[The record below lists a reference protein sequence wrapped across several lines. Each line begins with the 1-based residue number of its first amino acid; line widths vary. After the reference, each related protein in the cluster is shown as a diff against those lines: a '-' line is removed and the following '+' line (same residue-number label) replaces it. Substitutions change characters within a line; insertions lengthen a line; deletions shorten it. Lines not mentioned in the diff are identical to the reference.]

1 MQPTLDYL
9 YNLQRFGIKLG
20 LEEITKLVQALDNPQ
35 NQFKSIHVA
44 GTNGKGST
52 AAFIASILQQA
63 GYKVGLYTSPH
74 LIRFNERIR
83 INGKEITDKELVK
96 YTKKIQ
102 EKVEQHKIPATFFE
116 FTTALAYLYFAQN
129 KVDFA
134 VIETGM
140 GGRLDATN
148 VIIPEIS
155 VITNISIDHTE
166 HLGKTKLQIAA
177 EKAAI
182 IKEKGLVVTAENDTE
197 IVDLFRDISEKKNA
211 RLFVLDD
218 EVNYK
223 PEKSNLIDNL
233 YLKEQPFTVSG
244 KLNGKFTIKLLGKH
258 QLKNASLA
266 LLVIYLLKEKGYL
279 NNVNSDT
286 LKLGL
291 EKTTWS
297 GRLEIISQKPL
308 TIVDGAHNVEGMKC
322 LREFIVQL
330 PSFAQ
335 LSKQKTLPKKK
346 ILILGIAKDK
356 EIEKMIHLIV
366 PLADEVILSQGNYKP
381 ADLDVLEK
389 EVKKYN
395 KNIKKFTEVEEAIK
409 EAIISAKEDDI
420 ILITGSL
427 YLVGDVLKHRNLF
440 K

>member
-1 MQPTLDYL
+1 MQSTLDYL

-20 LEEITKLVQALDNPQ
+20 LKEITKLVQALDNPQ
-35 NQFKSIHVA
+35 NQFKSIHIA

-83 INGKEITDKELVK
+83 INGKEIIDKELVK
-96 YTKKIQ
+96 YTKKIK
-102 EKVEQHKIPATFFE
+102 EKVEQHNIPTTFFE

-166 HLGKTKLQIAA
+166 HLGKTKLSIAA

-182 IKEKGLVVTAENDTE
+182 IKKKGIVVTAETDLE
-197 IVDLFRDISEKKNA
+197 IIKLFKQVCAKKQA
-211 RLFVLDD
+211 RLFVLDNEISYHLTASD
-218 EVNYK
+218 
-223 PEKSNLIDNL
+223 LR
-233 YLKEQPFTVSG
+233 QQTFTTSG
-244 KLNGKFTIKLLGKH
+244 RFNCDFTIKLLGEH
-258 QLKNASLA
+258 QIRNAITA
-266 LLVIYLLKEKGYL
+266 LLAISLLDRTISIY
-279 NNVNSDT
+279 T
-286 LKLGL
+286 LKKGL
-291 EKTTWS
+291 KLADWP
-297 GRLEIISQKPL
+297 GRLDIIGDNPL
-308 TIVDGAHNVEGMKC
+308 VMIDGAHNVDGMER
-322 LREFIVQL
+322 LRDFIKSL
-330 PSFAQ
+330 PQ
-335 LSKQKTLPKKK
+335 RK
-346 ILILGIAKDK
+346 ILILGIAEDK
-356 EIEKMIHLIV
+356 EIEQMISLIV
-366 PLADEVILSQGNYKP
+366 PLVDEVIVSQGNFKP
-381 ADLDVLEK
+381 SPAEK
-389 EVKKYN
+389 LAEVVKIYN
-395 KNIKKFTEVEEAIK
+395 KNVKICPRVKKAIAA
-409 EAIISAKEDDI
+409 AISLATKNDL

-427 YLVGDVLKHRNLF
+427 YLVGDILKHRNLF